1 LRFSRLISITLL
13 QMKIE
18 TLAVHA
24 GHSVDPATGA
34 VAAPIYLS
42 TTFERDVEGTYSRG
56 FMYTRNDNPNRDA
69 LERGISV
76 LEGGAA
82 AAAFASGTGATM
94 SIFQAL
100 APGDHVLAHVD
111 AYYGTSR
118 LLREIFLRWGL
129 QADFIDMS
137 DPGAV
142 KKALRTK
149 TKMAWMET
157 PSNPLLK
164 IVDLGAVAE
173 IVHDSGALCVCDNT
187 WAPVLQRPFDLGA
200 DLVLHSTTK
209 YFGGHC
215 DVLGGIVVAKDDGEF
230 FQRLRG
236 IQYEGG
242 AVPSPFDCWLILR
255 GMRTLPWRMRAHSE
269 NAMKVADFLAQHRK
283 VARVHYPGL
292 QSHPGHEIAA
302 KQMSMFG
309 GMLSFEA
316 KDGRDAAMSVT
327 AKTKIFI
334 RATSLGGVESLI
346 EHRASIEGTG
356 TTSPEGLLRLSI
368 GLENADDLIEDLDQ
382 ALG

>member
-1 LRFSRLISITLL
+1 
-13 QMKIE
+13 MKIE

-24 GHSVDPATGA
+24 GQAIDSATGA
-34 VAAPIYLS
+34 VSPPIHLS
-42 TTFERDVEGTYSRG
+42 TTFERDVEGGYPRG
-56 FMYTRNDNPNRDA
+56 FMYTRNNNPNRQA
-69 LERGISV
+69 LEAGVSA
-76 LEGGAA
+76 LEGGTA
-82 AAAFASGTGATM
+82 AAAFASGSGATM

-111 AYYGTSR
+111 AYYGTTR

-129 QADFIDMS
+129 EADFIDMS
-137 DPGAV
+137 DLAAV
-142 KKALRTK
+142 KKALRPK
-149 TKMAWMET
+149 TKLAWMET

-164 IVDLGAVAE
+164 IVDLAAVAKV
-173 IVHDSGALCVCDNT
+173 IRDSGALCVCDNT

-200 DLVLHSTTK
+200 DLILHSTTK

-215 DVLGGIVVAKDDGEF
+215 DVLGGIIVAKTNSEF
-230 FQRLRG
+230 FRRVRD

-269 NAMKVADFLAQHRK
+269 NAMKVANFLAQHRQ

-292 QSHPGHEIAA
+292 RSHPAHDIAA

-309 GMLSFEA
+309 GMMSFEV
-316 KDGRDAAMSVT
+316 KDGRDVAMKLA

-346 EHRASIEGTG
+346 EHRASIEGPG
-356 TTSPEGLLRLSI
+356 STSPEGLLRLSI

-382 ALG
+382 AL

>member
-1 LRFSRLISITLL
+1 MR
-13 QMKIE
+13 IE

-24 GHSVDPATGA
+24 GHSIDPATGA
-34 VAAPIYLS
+34 VSSPIHLS

-56 FMYTRNDNPNRDA
+56 FMYTRNNNPNRQA
-69 LERGISV
+69 LEQGISAV
-76 LEGGAA
+76 EGGAG
-82 AAAFASGTGATM
+82 AAAFASGTGASM

-118 LLREIFLRWGL
+118 LLREIFRRWGL
-129 QADFIDMS
+129 DISFVDMS
-137 DPGAV
+137 DLSAV
-142 KKALRTK
+142 EKALLPK
-149 TKMAWMET
+149 TKLAWMET

-164 IVDLGAVAE
+164 IVDLAAVAE
-173 IVHDSGALCVCDNT
+173 IVHRAGAICVCDNT

-200 DLVLHSTTK
+200 DLILHSTTK

-215 DVLGGIVVAKDDGEF
+215 DVLGGIVVAKVESDL
-230 FQRLRG
+230 FQRIRS

-255 GMRTLPWRMRAHSE
+255 GMRTLPWRMRAHSG
-269 NAMKVADFLAQHRK
+269 NAMKVADFLFRHRK
-283 VARVHYPGL
+283 VARVYYPGL
-292 QSHPGHEIAA
+292 KSHPGHEIAA
-302 KQMSMFG
+302 KQMSLFG
-309 GMLSFEA
+309 GMLSFEVR
-316 KDGRDAAMSVT
+316 DGRDAAMSVA
-327 AKTKIFI
+327 AKTKIFT

-346 EHRASIEGTG
+346 EHRASIEGPG

-368 GLENADDLIEDLDQ
+368 GLENADDLIEDLNQ